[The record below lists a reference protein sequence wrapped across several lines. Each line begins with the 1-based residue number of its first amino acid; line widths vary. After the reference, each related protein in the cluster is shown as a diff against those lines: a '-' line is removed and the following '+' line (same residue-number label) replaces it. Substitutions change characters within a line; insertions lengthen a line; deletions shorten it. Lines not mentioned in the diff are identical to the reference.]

1 MTRDM
6 FMIQVLHLNEAIG
19 RLIDLA
25 VFKVPQENKEELFKF
40 LTTNLPAK
48 SDIVMQDGFIALSA
62 ERKALLE
69 SSIEK
74 MVPVKLSTRD
84 KINARGKIPK
94 GKPLSSKRG
103 TLIKLNNEAEA
114 AEDKFVEKR
123 SRIVAGNNLHSLRK
137 KANLTQAQLS
147 LMLSN
152 LKIESL
158 PHITSRDISRLER
171 GEVLTKIST
180 SKLISIVRDIAQ

>member
-123 SRIVAGNNLHSLRK
+123 SRIVEGNNLHSLRK

>member
-74 MVPVKLSTRD
+74 MVPVKFSTRD

>member
-1 MTRDM
+1 M

-74 MVPVKLSTRD
+74 MVPVKFSTRD